1 VLVSTPFA
9 ANGWYADMR
18 VQQTQ
23 LSAAMMPTMAETP
36 MYKTYRA
43 VAPTVDDFPRLLDAM
58 GDFMRREYDWS
69 ADVAKL
75 TTTVMLVF
83 GDADM
88 VRPEHAITF
97 YQLLGGGL
105 QDAGWN
111 REHMSKNRLAIIPDL
126 THYEAFADTRVA
138 ETALAFLDR

>member
-1 VLVSTPFA
+1 
-9 ANGWYADMR
+9 
-18 VQQTQ
+18 
-23 LSAAMMPTMAETP
+23 MAETP
-36 MYKTYRA
+36 MYKTYKA

-58 GDFMRREYDWS
+58 GDFMRREYNWS

-75 TTTVMLVF
+75 KPTVMLVF

-88 VRPEHAITF
+88 VRPEHAIRF

-105 QDAGWN
+105 KDAGWN